1 MRYSSIK
8 DACEIIF
15 IGNPLSMFIFNL
27 FAPARC
33 AEFAHQ
39 TKYYPLM
46 WESYLFLAMLMP
58 YYWLKYWIAWE
69 EPKNLKDY
77 RTKTQVKYFL
87 EFCYAETA
95 QHLSDAAF
103 DKIWNACIENTGF
116 ALYASFDNEKCLSI
130 LVAGRKKL
138 NEKQLEQLLNGAGYN
153 IIRQYFGYGA
163 MPKPQ
168 VMQMIRFCCAK
179 GDCASVCLLADYI
192 RRYGADAEMI
202 TLAFE
207 YKEHANLIQDELTEA
222 LDCHSQR
229 VFIDKHGASNA
240 LPEFETYCFKHEKF
254 FAEAQMHMNKDQY
267 DIFHKTGH
275 KLSPEAIEYFV
286 AKHSI
291 PMCRRIFKYE
301 ENNGLANEKINAMIH
316 ADAEMCNLFYMVI
329 DHVARGLE

>member
-15 IGNPLSMFIFNL
+15 IGNPVSMFFFNL

-58 YYWLKYWIAWE
+58 FAWRKYWVARDLE
-69 EPKNLKDY
+69 NLKDY
-77 RTKTQVKYFL
+77 GINTQVKYFV
-87 EFCYAETA
+87 EYNSSVFTAEN
-95 QHLSDAAF
+95 LSDVAF
-103 DKIWNACIENTGF
+103 NRVFDATVNNTGF
-116 ALYASFDNEKCLSI
+116 AYYASFDNDKCLSI
-130 LVAGRKKL
+130 LLEAKHKL
-138 NEKQLEQLLNGAGYN
+138 SELQFDQLLGKGKYN

-168 VMQMIRFCCAK
+168 VMQMIKYCCSK
-179 GDCASVCLLADYI
+179 GDTASICLLADYV
-192 RRYGADAEMI
+192 RKYGADAEMI
-202 TLAFE
+202 TMAFE
-207 YKEHANLIQDELTEA
+207 YKKHEAIIQEELTEA

-229 VFIDKHGASNA
+229 VFIDKHGKSDSLA
-240 LPEFETYCFKHEKF
+240 EFETYCFKHEKF

-267 DIFHKTGH
+267 DIFHKTCH

-291 PMCRRIFKYE
+291 PMCKRIFKYE
-301 ENNGLANEKINAMIH
+301 PNNGLSNEKISTMIH
-316 ADAEMCNLFYMVI
+316 ADAEMCNLFYMVL